1 MAELTKLESKL
12 AEVLGL
18 AMAAQGA
25 TRRVAGMLDGQDGA
39 DALRAELERMHDEAA
54 ETEERCTQV
63 AGERDGRKTAILEQ
77 AREVRAEATEMMR
90 TYLAGEDDPLDGF
103 EFLTMA
109 EAGEVGHWAI
119 VEKLNEQARDEAIGE
134 LVAWALPIQRR
145 HYETVLAGSLRLA
158 GGEDPHE
165 LES

>member
-25 TRRVAGMLDGQDGA
+25 TRRVASMLDGQD
-39 DALRAELERMHDEAA
+39 ALKAELERMHAEAR
-54 ETEERCTQV
+54 ETEERCTRV
-63 AGERDGRKTAILEQ
+63 AGERDGRKTAILDS
-77 AREVRAEATEMMR
+77 ARETRREAEEMLR
-90 TYLAGEDDPLDGF
+90 TYLEGEDDPLDGF

>member
-1 MAELTKLESKL
+1 
-12 AEVLGL
+12 VLGL

-25 TRRVAGMLDGQDGA
+25 TRRVAGMLDGEEGA
-39 DALRAELERMHDEAA
+39 DELRAELERMHDEAA
-54 ETEERCTQV
+54 ETEERCTKV

-119 VEKLNEQARDEAIGE
+119 VEKLNEQAQDAAIGE
-134 LVAWALPIQRR
+134 LVEWVLPIQQR
-145 HYETVLAGSLRLA
+145 HYDTVLAGSVKLA
-158 GGEDPHE
+158 GAEDPHE

>member
-25 TRRVAGMLDGQDGA
+25 TRRVAGMLDGQD
-39 DALRAELERMHDEAA
+39 DELKAELERMHAEAR
-54 ETEERCTQV
+54 ETEERCTAV
-63 AGERDGRKTAILEQ
+63 AEEHEGRKTAILES
-77 AREVRAEATEMMR
+77 ARETRAEATEMMR

-119 VEKLNEQARDEAIGE
+119 VEKLNEQARDAAIGE
-134 LVAWALPIQRR
+134 LVQWVTPIQQR
-145 HYETVLAGSLRLA
+145 HYETVLAGSVKLA
-158 GGEDPHE
+158 GAEDPNE
-165 LES
+165 VES